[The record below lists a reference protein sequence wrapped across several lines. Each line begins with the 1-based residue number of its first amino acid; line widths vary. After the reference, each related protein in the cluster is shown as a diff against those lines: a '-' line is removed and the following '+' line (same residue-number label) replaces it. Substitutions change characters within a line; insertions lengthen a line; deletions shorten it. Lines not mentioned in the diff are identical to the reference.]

1 MRKGFGGICCL
12 VIGINPTKAI
22 IKVKIDPILSPK
34 DGFCEKIAKFIPLR
48 SHKGANK
55 VVKAVEGYLYKGI

>member
-12 VIGINPTKAI
+12 VIGISPTKAI

-34 DGFCEKIAKFIPLR
+34 DGFWEKIAKFIPLR
-48 SHKGANK
+48 SHRGANK
-55 VVKAVEGYLYKGI
+55 VVKAVEGYLYNGI